1 MYKAVT
7 FDLGDTLITY
17 QNVPLNWQS
26 FYRKALRNVCNVC
39 GVNPDDHTLTKA
51 EKILTQY
58 NTRIHPRI
66 KEVSSDEIM
75 TSILQAWNINP
86 TDYLNESTEAFFS
99 FFQKDFTIYE
109 DTIYILSTLE
119 KRNRKI
125 AICTDVPYGMPS
137 QYVQKDIEPFKQ
149 YIDVL
154 ITSRE
159 VGYRKPDVHVIKTVL
174 SALNCQ
180 PDELM
185 IVGNEKKDIQLAK
198 NRSVF
203 SVQVDRSGVA
213 EDYGADRVVKS
224 LRELEDLI

>member
-1 MYKAVT
+1 MYKAVA

-26 FYRKALRNVCNVC
+26 FYRKALRNVSAVC
-39 GVNPDDHTLTKA
+39 GLNPDDHTLTKA
-51 EKILTQY
+51 ENILTQY

-75 TSILQAWNINP
+75 TRILQAWGINP
-86 TDYLNESTEAFFS
+86 TDYIDKSTEAFFS
-99 FFQKDFTIYE
+99 FFRKEFTVYE
-109 DTIYILSTLE
+109 DTIHILSTLK

-125 AICTDVPYGMPS
+125 AICTDVPYGMPFE
-137 QYVQKDIEPFKQ
+137 YIQKDIEPINK

-198 NRSVF
+198 NANVF
-203 SVQVDRSGVA
+203 SVQVDRNGVA